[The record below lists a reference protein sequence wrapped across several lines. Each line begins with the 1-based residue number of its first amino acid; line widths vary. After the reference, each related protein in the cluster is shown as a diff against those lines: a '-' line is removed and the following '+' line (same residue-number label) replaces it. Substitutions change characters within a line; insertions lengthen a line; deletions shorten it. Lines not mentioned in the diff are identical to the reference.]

1 MTSSP
6 DSSPQSL
13 IESCQ
18 GLVRSLALQ
27 VSRKFQGKFELDD
40 LIAYGQVGLAEAA
53 QDFQSD
59 RGAQFSTYAYYRV
72 RGAIYDGISR
82 MSWIG
87 GKPPQAVRF
96 QQLAGETLEHSV
108 HEHPA
113 DEARDDANWLVD
125 VTSRLAVVYLATSA
139 SGPSAIESQPAPE
152 APPGAAI
159 QNRELEEQ
167 LHRLIDAL
175 PDEQR
180 SLIRLTYF
188 DGLTLQDAAQKLG
201 MSKSWASRLHG
212 KCLQSLAH
220 SLRQIGLAD

>member
-1 MTSSP
+1 
-6 DSSPQSL
+6 
-13 IESCQ
+13 
-18 GLVRSLALQ
+18 
-27 VSRKFQGKFELDD
+27 
-40 LIAYGQVGLAEAA
+40 
-53 QDFQSD
+53 
-59 RGAQFSTYAYYRV
+59 
-72 RGAIYDGISR
+72 

-139 SGPSAIESQPAPE
+139 SGSSAIESQPAPDV
-152 APPGAAI
+152 PPGAAI

-188 DGLTLQDAAQKLG
+188 DGLTLHEAAQKLG
-201 MSKSWASRLHG
+201 FSKSWASRLHA
-212 KCLQSLAH
+212 KCLASLAVD
-220 SLRQIGLAD
+220 LRQVGLAD